1 MKAKVIRTGFA
12 FGRLVEPGEVIEV
25 SQPASWYRIV
35 EEAPKAEPVKA
46 PQAEPAKIKPAKGKA
61 AAPAP
66 AGDSDPA
73 SLV

>member
-35 EEAPKAEPVKA
+35 EEAPKADA
-46 PQAEPAKIKPAKGKA
+46 PPAKGKGKA

-66 AGDSDPA
+66 AGDSDHA

>member
-35 EEAPKAEPVKA
+35 EEAPKADA
-46 PQAEPAKIKPAKGKA
+46 QPAKGKGKP